1 MAMQADFTSICP
13 WYASMFIEYSPIWL
27 HEKKMDVCN
36 FSMNSIW
43 LKLCSM
49 PNIFSYVLV
58 SVKLGYDINVYRVNL
73 KL

>member
-1 MAMQADFTSICP
+1 MAMQADIASICP
-13 WYASMFIEYSPIWL
+13 WYAFMFILYCCM
-27 HEKKMDVCN
+27 KKKLYVCN

-49 PNIFSYVLV
+49 PNNFSYVLV
-58 SVKLGYDINVYRVNL
+58 CVKLGYDILVYHVIL

>member
-1 MAMQADFTSICP
+1 MAMQADIQAFAPDMPSCLFSYIAA
-13 WYASMFIEYSPIWL
+13 W
-27 HEKKMDVCN
+27 KKKLYVCN

-49 PNIFSYVLV
+49 PNNFSYVLV
-58 SVKLGYDINVYRVNL
+58 CVKLGYDILVYHVIL

>member
-1 MAMQADFTSICP
+1 MPPCLLNILLYGCM
-13 WYASMFIEYSPIWL
+13 
-27 HEKKMDVCN
+27 KKKLDVCN

-58 SVKLGYDINVYRVNL
+58 SVKLGYDIHVYRVNL